1 MLWMG
6 YIFIKLFFPKNNN
19 NIMVEHVN
27 GRDDVRVEIF
37 TNNWKQSNR
46 VT

>member
-1 MLWMG
+1 MDGIYFLN
-6 YIFIKLFFPKNNN
+6 FFPKNNN

>member
-1 MLWMG
+1 MDVIYFLN
-6 YIFIKLFFPKNNN
+6 FFPKNNN
-19 NIMVEHVN
+19 NIMVEYVN
-27 GRDDVRVEIF
+27 GRDDDVRVEIF